1 MHDLMMNE
9 PGRPI
14 LIAGPTASGKSSLAL
29 ELARHT
35 HGCIINADALQ
46 VYACWKIL
54 TARPGDQDMATC
66 PHRLFGYVGMNESY
80 SVGRWLRDLK
90 SVLVKCRSK
99 NLRPIIVGGTGLY
112 LTSLTTGLI
121 EIPGIPRVVRNEA
134 DRIRLETPARFS
146 EDLLAY
152 DPETANTI
160 DIRNPVRAQRAW
172 EVLTATGIGLAQW
185 HRTPHSP
192 VLPTVSARAFVLNA
206 TAEWLLPRIRSR
218 FEHMVSRG
226 ALDEVR
232 SAMEAGYDRRKP
244 SCKALGASELVSFIN
259 GEHSLPEAI
268 ELATIRTRQFAK
280 RQRTWFRNKMADWEC
295 VAAGI
300 SAKDLVPR
308 L

>member
-1 MHDLMMNE
+1 
-9 PGRPI
+9 
-14 LIAGPTASGKSSLAL
+14 
-29 ELARHT
+29 
-35 HGCIINADALQ
+35 
-46 VYACWKIL
+46 
-54 TARPGDQDMATC
+54 MATC

-90 SVLVKCRSK
+90 TVLVKCRSQD
-99 NLRPIIVGGTGLY
+99 LCPIIVGGTGLY

-121 EIPGIPRVVRNEA
+121 EIPEIPRVVRDEA
-134 DRIRLETPARFS
+134 DRINLETPNRFS
-146 EDLLAY
+146 EDLLMY

-192 VLPTVSARAFVLNA
+192 VLPTASARAFVIDA

-218 FEHMVSRG
+218 FEHMVSNG

-232 SAMEAGYDRRKP
+232 SAMESGYDRRKP
-244 SCKALGASELVSFIN
+244 SCKALGASELVSFVN
-259 GEHSLPEAI
+259 GDLSLPEAI
-268 ELATIRTRQFAK
+268 ERATIRTRQFAK
-280 RQRTWFRNKMADWEC
+280 RQRTWFRNKLADWES
-295 VAAGI
+295 VAAGTGAGGLI
-300 SAKDLVPR
+300 KR

>member
-1 MHDLMMNE
+1 MHDLMMSA
-9 PGRPI
+9 PGCPI

-54 TARPGDQDMATC
+54 TARPGDQDMAIC
-66 PHRLFGYVGMNESY
+66 PHKLFGYVGMNEPY

-90 SVLVKCRSK
+90 TVLVKCRSHD
-99 NLRPIIVGGTGLY
+99 LRPIIVGGTGLY

-121 EIPGIPRVVRNEA
+121 EIPEIPRVVREEA

-146 EDLLAY
+146 EDLLRY
-152 DPETANTI
+152 DPETAAAI
-160 DIRNPVRAQRAW
+160 DVRNPVRAQRAW
-172 EVLTATGIGLAQW
+172 EVLTATGTGLAQW
-185 HRTPHSP
+185 HRTPQSP
-192 VLPTVSARAFVLNA
+192 ILPTSSARAFVITA
-206 TAEWLLPRIRSR
+206 AAEWLLPRIRSR
-218 FEHMVSRG
+218 FEHMVSHG

-232 SAMEAGYDRRKP
+232 SALKSGYDRRKP
-244 SCKALGASELVSFIN
+244 SCKALGARELVSFVN
-259 GEHSLPEAI
+259 GDLSLPEAI
-268 ELATIRTRQFAK
+268 DQATIRTRQFAK

-300 SAKDLVPR
+300 SAKDLILR